1 MKETPQDLCFGEFAY
16 GFLRGIGSLFG
27 LIRSLFDLIRPL
39 FQVIRLPKQKH
50 PFETNG
56 PNDPTYK
63 FLSGLF
69 LKHR

>member
-1 MKETPQDLCFGEFAY
+1 MKETPQNLCFGEFAY
-16 GFLRGIGSLFG
+16 GFLRGIG
-27 LIRSLFDLIRPL
+27 SLFDLIRPL